1 VSGLPGPDE
10 LHAANERA
18 VALLAAM
25 LERKNDLSLLP
36 PLLME
41 ATADAF
47 ASITALVGLADI
59 LLRNYA
65 RDTDV
70 SPQDVLARLGRAV
83 QHRNLPGEPGGGST
97 A

>member
-1 VSGLPGPDE
+1 MSGLPSPDE

-25 LERKNDLSLLP
+25 LERDSDPSLLP
-36 PLLME
+36 PLLHE
-41 ATADAF
+41 ATINAF
-47 ASITALVGLADI
+47 ASITALAGLADI

-70 SPQDVLARLGRAV
+70 NPHELLARLGRAV
-83 QHRNLPGEPGGGST
+83 QHRDLPDEDGGGS
-97 A
+97 AA